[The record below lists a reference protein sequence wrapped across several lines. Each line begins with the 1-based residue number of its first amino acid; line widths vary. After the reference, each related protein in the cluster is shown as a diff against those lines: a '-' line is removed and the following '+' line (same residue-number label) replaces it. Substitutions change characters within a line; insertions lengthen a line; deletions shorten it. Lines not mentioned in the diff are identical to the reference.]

1 MTPRPTLSLAV
12 RNLLDYMSVKSGDN
26 VLVTADTG
34 TDMKVAEAIFQGAMD
49 IEAQPAVVRMPQL
62 PFQGQLADPHIP
74 ASARAAMLAADCWI
88 DLTFPYL
95 AGSHAHDE
103 SMRQGKTRYL
113 LGGDLHEKAFCRL
126 FGALDFD
133 RYYQAQDVFDR
144 VLREAVGKTC
154 RITNPT
160 GTDVSFQLGKAP
172 FSKPRR
178 ITKPGMYVVPGTWT
192 IAPDVDTVVGTI
204 VVERGFHEVYG
215 NFGSPITLRVDRKVI
230 DVTGDAAIL
239 APLRR
244 AMLRAGN
251 GKGYGGVIHF
261 SHGMHPAALLTGTCF
276 IEDSR
281 TIGSNAIGLGIP
293 WWLPGGGENHPD
305 VVLTG
310 HSVWID
316 DTAIIRDGLIVGPP
330 ELVDAVGPLA
340 PTYPP
345 NITRSVTLAHKPH
358 TTAQEV

>member
-1 MTPRPTLSLAV
+1 MTPRRPTLPHAV
-12 RNLLDYMSVKSGDN
+12 RSLLDYMSVKPGET
-26 VLVTADTG
+26 VLITADTG
-34 TDMKVAEAIFQGAMD
+34 TDMKVADALFLGALD
-49 IEAQPAVVRMPQL
+49 LDAQPAIVRMPQL

-74 ASARAAMLAADCWI
+74 APARAAMLAADCWI

-103 SMRQGKTRYL
+103 AMKQGKTRYL

-133 RYYQAQDVFDR
+133 RYYQAQAVFDQ
-144 VLREAVGKTC
+144 VLRAAIGKTC
-154 RITNPT
+154 RITSRT
-160 GTDVSFQLGKAP
+160 GTDVSFRLDKAP
-172 FSKPRR
+172 FAKPRR
-178 ITKPGMYVVPGTWT
+178 VTQPGMYVVPGTWT
-192 IAPDVDTVVGTI
+192 IAPDIESVAGTI
-204 VVERGFHEVYG
+204 VVERGFHEAYG
-215 NFGSPITLRVDRKVI
+215 VFGSPVTLYIDRQVI
-230 DVTGDAAIL
+230 DVAGDAAAL

-261 SHGMHPAALLTGTCF
+261 SHGMHPAAMLTGTCF

-281 TIGSNAIGLGIP
+281 TLGSNAIGLGIP

-316 DTAIIRDGLIVGPP
+316 GVPIIQDGLIVGPP

-345 NITRSVTLAHKPH
+345 NITDSVTLARPPH
-358 TTAQEV
+358 IPG